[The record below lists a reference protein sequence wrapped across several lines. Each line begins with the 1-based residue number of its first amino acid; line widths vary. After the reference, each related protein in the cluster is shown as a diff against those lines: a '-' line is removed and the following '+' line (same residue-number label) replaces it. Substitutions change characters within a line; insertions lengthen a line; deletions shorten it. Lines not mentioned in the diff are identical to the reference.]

1 MDLLFYHIRLHCYV
15 VIELKAKPFEPEFAS
30 KLNFY
35 VNAVNR
41 FVKAPEDNPTL
52 GLLVCT
58 GFDKTEVALSFEGI
72 QTPLGVATYN
82 GIKVSDVLP
91 SEEVLRQRVRQLEE
105 ELRLSHKLLHKLTG
119 DSGE

>member
-1 MDLLFYHIRLHCYV
+1 MHKWLIVHVERLLT
-15 VIELKAKPFEPEFAS
+15 KPYFTNITVCP
-30 KLNFY
+30 
-35 VNAVNR
+35 VNAVNS

-91 SEEVLRQRVRQLEE
+91 SEELLRNRVRQLEQV
-105 ELRLSHKLLHKLTG
+105 LRLTRKLIHKLP
-119 DSGE
+119 